1 MDRPAVIPVQSD
13 DFVVVYFDLV
23 LDESALED
31 DLYAIE
37 NPASSDLLDHLI
49 EDLRDND
56 ARSFL
61 TLDQRLDEA
70 KSIILD
76 RFEALL
82 HRYTSGLYT
91 NQQETRAI
99 KALAMNLPKGLGPI
113 HDEGHDVN
121 DNLVCK
127 VVCPRDRLDELA
139 DAVARLVSRGGYLNT
154 DDGDPIVEAGPRYFE
169 FRGWRVYP
177 GGVGGDKSLPLL
189 VFSPD
194 YYYAVGYDLM
204 VLVPREE
211 ATP

>member
-99 KALAMNLPKGLGPI
+99 KALAMNLPKGLRVT
-113 HDEGHDVN
+113 DEGHDHY
-121 DNLVCK
+121 DNLACK